1 MEIIEVIGLLLIG
14 VAAFILQIKKNFRF
28 VGFINLLIALSVT
41 LFFKQFVE
49 EESQPQLYGILAL
62 LGANFVFA
70 QIKLLQKQVIR
81 IIIPLLS
88 FGIYFYYFSE
98 SSITILNEEYMT
110 VNKFIVSGVL
120 LSLLAY
126 EFGTLKEFAIRKLFK
141 GLELTD
147 IIKSVTILFMAVVI
161 FLGGFA
167 SASFGLLLIASA
179 FMISSFYR
187 NDDSQSYGVSFLTL
201 SVLGGLLSLT
211 GDTEVNLIAGDV
223 LEGLFIGVFGAYF
236 INQLWLATNKFIL
249 IIGYLLLFGFSA
261 GLLFLETIYG
271 QMGGMDAF
279 IGILLGTA
287 VVNIIK
293 GKEYVGQTI
302 FVFLLL
308 IGSTFP
314 SLLNIQEEV
323 VVSEIIED
331 VNSKEEIVEEV
342 IPSKTIDLSQLK
354 GLYELNSSSSNVL
367 FNLGKKGETKGKFS
381 NVSGEFIFGEEITS
395 TSFSIELKME
405 NFTTFNSFRDQSLMG
420 DEYFKTDKFPIM
432 TYKGNKLKVTGENQ
446 YEITGKFMMLGVVKD
461 LKVTLTGAEKE
472 GKKVLLGKGKIDR
485 RDFGMSPS
493 ATEGNIVTFE
503 YEVQL
508 RMEN

>member
-1 MEIIEVIGLLLIG
+1 MEIIEIIGLLLIG
-14 VAAFILQIKKNFRF
+14 VAAFTLQIKKNFRF
-28 VGFINLLIALSVT
+28 VGFLNLLIALSVV
-41 LFFKQFVE
+41 LFFKQFAE

-70 QIKLLQKQVIR
+70 QIKALQKPVIR
-81 IIIPLLS
+81 VIVPLLS
-88 FGIYFYYFSE
+88 FGMYFYYFNE
-98 SSITILNEEYMT
+98 SSIIILSEEYMT
-110 VNKFIVSGVL
+110 INKFIVSGVL
-120 LSLLAY
+120 LSLLAF
-126 EFGTLKEFAIRKLFK
+126 ELGTLKELAIKKIVK
-141 GLELTD
+141 GLDLAD
-147 IIKSVTILFMAVVI
+147 IVKSVTILFMAFAI

-179 FMISSFYR
+179 FVIASFYR
-187 NDDSQSYGVSFLTL
+187 DDESKGYGVSFLTL
-201 SVLGGLLSLT
+201 SVLGGVLSLT

-236 INQLWLATNKFIL
+236 INQLWQTTSKFIL
-249 IIGYLLLFGFSA
+249 FIGYLLLFGFSA
-261 GLLFLETIYG
+261 GLLFLQTIYG

-279 IGILLGTA
+279 VGVIIGTA
-287 VVNIIK
+287 IVNIIK

-302 FVFLLL
+302 FVLLL
-308 IGSTFP
+308 LVGSTFP
-314 SLLNIQEEV
+314 SLLNIQAEIVET
-323 VVSEIIED
+323 EIIEN
-331 VNSKEEIVEEV
+331 VNSKEEIIEEV
-342 IPSKTIDLSQLK
+342 IPLKTIDLSQLK
-354 GLYELNSSSSNVL
+354 GMHELNPTSSNVL
-367 FNLGKKGETKGKFS
+367 FTLGKKGETKGKFT

-432 TYKGNKLKVTGENQ
+432 TYKGNKLEVIGENQ
-446 YEITGKFMMLGVVKD
+446 YEITGKFMMLGVAKE
-461 LKVTLTGAEKE
+461 LKVTLTGAEKD
-472 GKKVLLGKGKIDR
+472 GKNILLGKGKIDR

-493 ATEGNIVTFE
+493 ATEGNIVSFE